1 MAVKLVRL
9 STATSN
15 RPDIEWLA
23 DGRIL
28 KGNTNL
34 IYGDDGLCKSW
45 VASSLCAAMSNPAL
59 GGRSILGEAVMHD
72 APGSMEC
79 IYMCGEDPYIAD
91 KLAKCGATD
100 RVLLLGGDDGSG
112 EYTDP
117 YAVRI
122 GDPDFAAMCAAHP
135 GALIVLDPVKAYAPR
150 GCKLNDGLSVQT
162 GIHQPLRKLSIQH
175 GITWLLICHTNKTG
189 GSGRDK
195 LSGSAELSNGSRSV
209 LAVGP
214 YSYDAEGN
222 VETIWLGYT
231 KQSILDSRGRHSDT
245 VTFRL
250 SEHGPELVGTIP
262 YSAQQLQ
269 QQAAAAKVGN
279 GDGVKEG
286 SAKAAERDILAYLGR
301 CGVPV
306 AALEIKGHLE
316 DELGYRNGMYHRAV
330 RALVERK
337 QIDRYPGD
345 GNRWWLS
352 LPEKDG
358 GGKASPSLPSNSGTE
373 AKNGARNDGS

>member
-189 GSGRDK
+189 EAVATSSPGAPSCPMAPDPCSQSAPIAMTLRAMWR
-195 LSGSAELSNGSRSV
+195 LYGSA
-209 LAVGP
+209 
-214 YSYDAEGN
+214 
-222 VETIWLGYT
+222 
-231 KQSILDSRGRHSDT
+231 
-245 VTFRL
+245 
-250 SEHGPELVGTIP
+250 IP
-262 YSAQQLQ
+262 SSPFWI
-269 QQAAAAKVGN
+269 AAAGIAT
-279 GDGVKEG
+279 
-286 SAKAAERDILAYLGR
+286 R
-301 CGVPV
+301 
-306 AALEIKGHLE
+306 
-316 DELGYRNGMYHRAV
+316 
-330 RALVERK
+330 
-337 QIDRYPGD
+337 
-345 GNRWWLS
+345 
-352 LPEKDG
+352 
-358 GGKASPSLPSNSGTE
+358 
-373 AKNGARNDGS
+373 

>member
-1 MAVKLVRL
+1 M
-9 STATSN
+9 
-15 RPDIEWLA
+15 
-23 DGRIL
+23 
-28 KGNTNL
+28 
-34 IYGDDGLCKSW
+34 
-45 VASSLCAAMSNPAL
+45 
-59 GGRSILGEAVMHD
+59 
-72 APGSMEC
+72 
-79 IYMCGEDPYIAD
+79 
-91 KLAKCGATD
+91 
-100 RVLLLGGDDGSG
+100 
-112 EYTDP
+112 
-117 YAVRI
+117 
-122 GDPDFAAMCAAHP
+122 
-135 GALIVLDPVKAYAPR
+135 
-150 GCKLNDGLSVQT
+150 
-162 GIHQPLRKLSIQH
+162 
-175 GITWLLICHTNKTG
+175 
-189 GSGRDK
+189 
-195 LSGSAELSNGSRSV
+195 
-209 LAVGP
+209 
-214 YSYDAEGN
+214 
-222 VETIWLGYT
+222 
-231 KQSILDSRGRHSDT
+231 
-245 VTFRL
+245 TFRL